1 MGNTTWR
8 SEPTDVEKSVDELR
22 LGVKCQSNQELAGS
36 PRNAFRH
43 SGLCGRRNDVPNNV
57 KLRIPVMSLS
67 SSEAMSDKIHGQEG
81 NSPERQLRSLIYA
94 KWLRR

>member
-43 SGLCGRRNDVPNNV
+43 SVGFILQEVEHWFCAGPETGYQT
-57 KLRIPVMSLS
+57 MSN
-67 SSEAMSDKIHGQEG
+67 SEY
-81 NSPERQLRSLIYA
+81 L
-94 KWLRR
+94 

>member
-8 SEPTDVEKSVDELR
+8 AEPTDVEKSADELR

-43 SGLCGRRNDVPNNV
+43 SVRFILQEVEHWFCAGGEMLYQT
-57 KLRIPVMSLS
+57 MSN
-67 SSEAMSDKIHGQEG
+67 SEC
-81 NSPERQLRSLIYA
+81 L
-94 KWLRR
+94 